1 MPRRSQADVERSR
14 AAVTQAALQR
24 GSIEG
29 LEGLSLGALADE
41 AEMRKS
47 TVFSLFGSKEE
58 LQLATLRAAAD
69 HFRQE
74 VWDPVADEPAGRARL
89 LALSESWLDYHARET
104 LPGGCFLTTATIEFD
119 AKPGPQRDE
128 LRAITERWLGLLER
142 EARTAIDNGELPADV
157 DPADVAFE
165 LNALAAAASYNFHL
179 TRNRQVFTRA
189 LRAMRRAL
197 ALPAEEPR

>member
-1 MPRRSQADVERSR
+1 RGAALPSPARPAGRTARPGRRADRSPPPRRALRPRLQPNRATELASRASLFIGRSSDIVAHVPRRSQADVERSR

-74 VWDPVADEPAGRARL
+74 VWDPVADEPAGRA
-89 LALSESWLDYHARET
+89 
-104 LPGGCFLTTATIEFD
+104 
-119 AKPGPQRDE
+119 
-128 LRAITERWLGLLER
+128 
-142 EARTAIDNGELPADV
+142 
-157 DPADVAFE
+157 
-165 LNALAAAASYNFHL
+165 
-179 TRNRQVFTRA
+179 
-189 LRAMRRAL
+189 
-197 ALPAEEPR
+197 